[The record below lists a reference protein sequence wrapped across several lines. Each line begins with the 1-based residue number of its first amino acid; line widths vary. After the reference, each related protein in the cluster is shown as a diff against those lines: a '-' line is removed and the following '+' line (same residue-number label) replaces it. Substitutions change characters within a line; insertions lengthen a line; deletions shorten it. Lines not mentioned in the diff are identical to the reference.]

1 MGNSPSTPSS
11 LDDDKAKYKS
21 FPGSA
26 ILEKAICGSIDTTD
40 PAEYQD
46 AGALQRLMRRAEVL
60 CVSSPMSVATD
71 ENVRFFDSDEDNSV
85 RESSSSQNVGSKLL
99 AKALVSEVTDTAT
112 VMNQQELERREKKLL
127 MAQKAAKDGTGK
139 PVGAAGPPQVLRSVA
154 LACTGD
160 DTIPLCNA
168 EDDDDVMED
177 DDAESIPPSPYQ
189 VTLGVSLS
197 RRHSCGHASTITRQ
211 TVYDFNE
218 LQDRQYKYVSA
229 TDSSGWRAGGGE
241 SGKDG
246 ETKKTSAP
254 DSVHI
259 PIIRID
265 CPNPEAVDSVI
276 SALASGEIFIPHM
289 SVLPESLSV
298 NGVSPPDLVVKF
310 GCERND
316 DLPPDEWPNW
326 TLEFMHNQLY
336 DYFYSMGA
344 RWTKRSFQ
352 ITLAQKVRW
361 KTVKHMNRY
370 FANAEKVMESW
381 REKGPQHLDPV
392 VSHLEGGA
400 SREEVAKPHGIY
412 LFRDGVPTNYFPP
425 NFDPPYT
432 TKMTRSL
439 LLTVLDKSWDKKR
452 RDWTSKPVPRVVD
465 PAELMVMACGCADSS
480 MHDGFVAQAV
490 TVDSSPKQK
499 PMRKRTVAEKPEPVV
514 LLSEVEFGGGE
525 DNPEEKKADD
535 RGSTK
540 YGTAEE
546 DVLRAKRGKRFSLQS
561 DDGDNNKSVAQSAT
575 YQSVAESG
583 TTVMH
588 GNLTKKSGGVKSP
601 LHSEGRKLFS
611 DEDFLDD
618 QPNPSPKADR
628 SNSIKSPRESLKVRL
643 KQDLLRVNEGDEN
656 RSPKFSMKKKKS
668 SYTMEVSSPKSKFD
682 HSLAAASLEYSTD
695 GSSSMFPQ
703 DVSLLGQQFTATDS
717 RKSSVSRQPQL
728 DEDEQQMIL
737 SLQASTDGSLQ
748 SLIPTDEE
756 LFALGWAK
764 ALDPNSGNYYYFT
777 LDRKKTVWE
786 NPLQNVSDQWL
797 GEQKKFS
804 IDP

>member
-1 MGNSPSTPSS
+1 MGNSPSAPHDEKS
-11 LDDDKAKYKS
+11 KYKS

-40 PAEYQD
+40 PSEYQD
-46 AGALQRLMRRAEVL
+46 SGALNQLMRRAEVL
-60 CVSSPMSVATD
+60 CVSSPMSAATD
-71 ENVRFFDSDEDNSV
+71 EHVHFFDEEEEDNSV
-85 RESSSSQNVGSKLL
+85 REHCNPTSLSAGSKLL
-99 AKALVSEVTDTAT
+99 AKALVSEVTDTC
-112 VMNQQELERREKKLL
+112 MNQKDIENREKKLL
-127 MAQKAAKDGTGK
+127 KAQKAAKDGIGK
-139 PVGAAGPPQVLRSVA
+139 PVGAAGPPHVLRSVA

-160 DTIPLCNA
+160 DMPLCNA
-168 EDDDDVMED
+168 DDSDDELEELEDEEEMP
-177 DDAESIPPSPYQ
+177 ASPYQ
-189 VTLGVSLS
+189 VTLGISLS

-211 TVYDFNE
+211 TAYDFNE

-229 TDSSGWRAGGGE
+229 TDATGWRAGGGE
-241 SGKDG
+241 PGQEG
-246 ETKKTSAP
+246 ENSKAASP

-289 SVLPESLSV
+289 SILPESLSV

-316 DLPPDEWPNW
+316 DLPPVEWPNW

-336 DYFYSMGA
+336 DFFYTIGA

-370 FANAEKVMESW
+370 FANAEKVMEAW
-381 REKGPQHLDPV
+381 REKGPQYLDPV
-392 VSHLEGGA
+392 VSHLDGGA
-400 SREEVAKPHGIY
+400 SKEEVVRPHGIY
-412 LFRDGVPTNYFPP
+412 MFRNGVPTNYFPP

-452 RDWTSKPVPRVVD
+452 RDWTSRPVPRVVD
-465 PAELMVMACGCADSS
+465 AAELMVVACGCGDG
-480 MHDGFVAQAV
+480 DGTIQEGFVAQEA
-490 TVDSSPKQK
+490 TSPAKRKVVSNNKRPSNVQKQD
-499 PMRKRTVAEKPEPVV
+499 TIVA
-514 LLSEVEFGGGE
+514 LSEVEFG
-525 DNPEEKKADD
+525 DDDEEERKPGN
-535 RGSTK
+535 RGAK

-546 DVLRAKRGKRFSLQS
+546 DVLKAKRSKRFSIQS
-561 DDGDNNKSVAQSAT
+561 DDGENCKSVTQSTT

-588 GNLTKKSGGVKSP
+588 GNLTKKLTGGIRSP
-601 LHSEGRKLFS
+601 LHSEGKKLFS

-618 QPNPSPKADR
+618 SPSPKPAATR
-628 SNSIKSPRESLKVRL
+628 PRKSPRESLKKHHQREKKKEL
-643 KQDLLRVNEGDEN
+643 TKVNEGDEN
-656 RSPKFSMKKKKS
+656 RSPKRPHTRKKKTG
-668 SYTMEVSSPKSKFD
+668 YTMEATSPKSKVFEP
-682 HSLAAASLEYSTD
+682 SLAAASLEYSTD

-703 DVSLLGQQFTATDS
+703 DVSLLGQQFAADPK
-717 RKSSVSRQPQL
+717 KSISKQPTL
-728 DEDEQQMIL
+728 EEEEQIL

-748 SLIPTDEE
+748 SIVPSDEE
-756 LFALGWAK
+756 LFAVGWAK
-764 ALDPNSGNYYYFT
+764 ALDANSGNYYYFT
-777 LDRKKTVWE
+777 LDRTRTVWE
-786 NPLQNVSDQWL
+786 NPLSSDQCA
-797 GEQKKFS
+797 GEQKKLS